1 VIRSM
6 TGFGAGR
13 GQAQGETIA
22 VELRSVNGKFC
33 EVKPRLP
40 RELLPL
46 EAELVRIIK
55 ARLSR
60 GVIDAHV
67 RREGAES
74 ARGKMPRVDLAL
86 AAAYAKALRELKQE
100 LGLAGEPSV
109 HDLTMLEGVLTLA
122 EEPPDFASAS
132 AALAIALDGALSALE
147 QMRRREGE
155 ALGADLSAR
164 LDVLEKAAAKIRAL
178 APKVVDAY
186 RDRLAARV
194 AELSR
199 GLAADPQR
207 LAQEVAFFA
216 DRTDVAEELTRLASH
231 LSQLRALLSG
241 EAPAGRKFEFLLQE
255 VHREVNTIGSKSQHA
270 GISGEVV
277 EMKAELERIREQ
289 IQNIE

>member
-1 VIRSM
+1 
-6 TGFGAGR
+6 
-13 GQAQGETIA
+13 
-22 VELRSVNGKFC
+22 
-33 EVKPRLP
+33 
-40 RELLPL
+40 
-46 EAELVRIIK
+46 
-55 ARLSR
+55 
-60 GVIDAHV
+60 
-67 RREGAES
+67 
-74 ARGKMPRVDLAL
+74 
-86 AAAYAKALRELKQE
+86 
-100 LGLAGEPSV
+100 
-109 HDLTMLEGVLTLA
+109 
-122 EEPPDFASAS
+122 
-132 AALAIALDGALSALE
+132 
-147 QMRRREGE
+147 
-155 ALGADLSAR
+155 
-164 LDVLEKAAAKIRAL
+164 
-178 APKVVDAY
+178 
-186 RDRLAARV
+186 V

>member
-1 VIRSM
+1 MHR
-6 TGFGAGR
+6 
-13 GQAQGETIA
+13 
-22 VELRSVNGKFC
+22 
-33 EVKPRLP
+33 
-40 RELLPL
+40 
-46 EAELVRIIK
+46 
-55 ARLSR
+55 
-60 GVIDAHV
+60 
-67 RREGAES
+67 
-74 ARGKMPRVDLAL
+74 
-86 AAAYAKALRELKQE
+86 
-100 LGLAGEPSV
+100 GLAGEPSV
-109 HDLTMLEGVLTLA
+109 HDLTALEGVLTLA
-122 EEPPDFASAS
+122 EEPPDLAAAS

-147 QMRRREGE
+147 HMRRREGD

-164 LDVLEKAAAKIRAL
+164 LDALEKGATKIRAL
-178 APKVVDAY
+178 APQVVDGY

-231 LSQLRALLSG
+231 LFQLRALLSSD
-241 EAPAGRKFEFLLQE
+241 APAGRKFEFLLQE